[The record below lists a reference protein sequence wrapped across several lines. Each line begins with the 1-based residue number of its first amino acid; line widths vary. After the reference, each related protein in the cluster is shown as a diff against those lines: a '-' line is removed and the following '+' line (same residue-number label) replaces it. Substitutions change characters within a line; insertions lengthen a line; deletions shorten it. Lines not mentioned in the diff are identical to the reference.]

1 MAPLPAISFRL
12 GMLNS
17 KASSTQGSRARWSAR
32 IAAAAGCA
40 TWLFAAPLW
49 AQTPSLVVAS
59 ALTIP
64 DTAPAA
70 HLAKATSAAVT
81 DSARA
86 ANRVFRRSDLRA
98 ALTFAVAGAALLP
111 LDTRITGAIR
121 SRPAGGGTG
130 RFLNVVNH
138 AAFPGAYVLGYT
150 VYGLGLVAENAPATR
165 VGLYTATAVMVSSH
179 ITDVLKGFVGRAR
192 PWASSEADEF
202 KAGQGFSNGN
212 WTSFPSGHATVA
224 FAAATAF
231 VDGSRMAWPHEP
243 GFVAPLAYGAAT
255 SVAVARVYGQAHWA
269 SDVVAGAAV
278 GTFTARFIV
287 REGHK
292 HPNNLLEKI
301 AVHGALGVDD
311 RGRTMLGFR
320 SHAE

>member
-1 MAPLPAISFRL
+1 MASFPPSAPP
-12 GMLNS
+12 GKVNV
-17 KASSTQGSRARWSAR
+17 KASSTQGSRARRSAL
-32 IAAAAGCA
+32 IVAAIACSTLSAPAAA
-40 TWLFAAPLW
+40 
-49 AQTPSLVVAS
+49 QTTSLLVAS
-59 ALTIP
+59 ASRTP
-64 DTAPAA
+64 DTASAA
-70 HLAKATSAAVT
+70 KSSTSAAT
-81 DSARA
+81 SDSARA

-111 LDTRITGAIR
+111 LDTRITGVIR
-121 SRPAGGGTG
+121 SRPQGAGTQ
-130 RFLNVVNH
+130 RLLNAVNH
-138 AAFPGAYVLGYT
+138 AAFPGAYVLGYS
-150 VYGLGLVAENAPATR
+150 VYGLGLVTESAPAAR
-165 VGLYTATAVMVSSH
+165 VGLYTATAVLVSSH
-179 ITDVLKGFVGRAR
+179 ITDALKGFVGRAR
-192 PWASSEADEF
+192 PWAATESDEF
-202 KAGQGFSNGN
+202 KAGQGFSNGG

-231 VDGSRMAWPHEP
+231 VDASGLAWPHAP

-287 REGHK
+287 REAHN

-301 AVHGALGVDD
+301 AVHGALGLDD

-320 SHAE
+320 SQGE

>member
-1 MAPLPAISFRL
+1 
-12 GMLNS
+12 MLNS
-17 KASSTQGSRARWSAR
+17 KASSTQGSGWRRNASIG
-32 IAAAAGCA
+32 IAVGCA
-40 TWLFAAPLW
+40 MGLSAAPVA

-59 ALTIP
+59 AARTP
-64 DTAPAA
+64 DTASVGQ
-70 HLAKATSAAVT
+70 LAKATSAAVT

-98 ALTFAVAGAALLP
+98 ALTFAISGAALLP
-111 LDTRITGAIR
+111 LDTKITGAIR
-121 SRPAGGGTG
+121 SRPAGAGTG
-130 RFLNVVNH
+130 RLLNVVNH

-150 VYGLGLVAENAPATR
+150 VYGLGLVTESAPATR

-179 ITDVLKGFVGRAR
+179 ITDALKGMVGRAR
-192 PWASSEADEF
+192 PWASSESDEF

-255 SVAVARVYGQAHWA
+255 AVAVARVYGQAHWS

-292 HPNNLLEKI
+292 HPDNLLEKI

-320 SHAE
+320 SHGE